1 MIMTTRSRSLID
13 VPTVLEI
20 WADTPANALER
31 AAEVL
36 KSHDGLT
43 LLGMHLNED
52 HEEDDCYLL
61 LFVNCI
67 YCYPK
72 ELQEWFRLEFG
83 HEKPIFSLEEGNC
96 LCLRT

>member
-1 MIMTTRSRSLID
+1 MIMTTRSRLLID

-20 WADTPANALER
+20 QANTPADALER

-36 KSHDGLT
+36 KSHDELT

-61 LFVNCI
+61 LFVSCI
-67 YCYPK
+67 YCNPK

-83 HEKPIFSLEEGNC
+83 KENPTFSCEEGDC
-96 LCLRT
+96 QCLRT